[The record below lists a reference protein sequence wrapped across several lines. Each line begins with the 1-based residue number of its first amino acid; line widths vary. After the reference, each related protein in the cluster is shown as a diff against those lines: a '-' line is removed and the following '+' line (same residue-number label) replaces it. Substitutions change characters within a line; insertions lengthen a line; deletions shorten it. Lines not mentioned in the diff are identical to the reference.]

1 MREESGCKKEE
12 IHPGLGSKLRRK
24 RRCQGDSG
32 KLERLEEN
40 QRECITKTKVGED
53 VKEQSE

>member
-32 KLERLEEN
+32 KLEELEEN
-40 QRECITKTKVGED
+40 QRVYHKDQGRRGYQGRE
-53 VKEQSE
+53 